1 MSDWRIRPITATPAT
16 LDDLAALLVETV
28 ASGGSVSF
36 LHPLAFEEARNFWAG
51 SLEAAGR
58 GERVLLGAFEGERIV
73 GTVTLFLGF
82 PPNQPHR
89 AEIGK
94 LMTRV
99 SHRGRGIAS
108 ALMEA
113 AETFACERGKS
124 HLVLDTADDGGAA
137 SLYERLGYV
146 RAGVIPHFAFKPQ
159 GGLCGTILFWKQIAP
174 LPDRTAYRL

>member
-1 MSDWRIRPITATPAT
+1 M
-16 LDDLAALLVETV
+16 
-28 ASGGSVSF
+28 
-36 LHPLAFEEARNFWAG
+36 HPLDPAEARSFWAG
-51 SLEAAGR
+51 SLDAAER
-58 GERVLLGAFEGERIV
+58 GERVVLGAFEGTRIV

-94 LMTRV
+94 LMTCV

-108 ALMEA
+108 ALMA
-113 AETFACERGKS
+113 VAETLACEHGKS

-137 SLYERLGYV
+137 PLYERLGYV

-174 LPDRTAYRL
+174 LPDRSA